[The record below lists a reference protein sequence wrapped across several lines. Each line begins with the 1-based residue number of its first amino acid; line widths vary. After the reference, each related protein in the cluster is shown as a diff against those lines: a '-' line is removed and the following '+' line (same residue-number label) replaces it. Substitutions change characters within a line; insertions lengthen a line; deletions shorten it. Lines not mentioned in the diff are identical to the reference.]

1 MEGKFLCP
9 PEEPMSPKIIMAFV
23 AFAALCLKVLGE
35 ALIKNLG
42 TMKPSRV
49 FESYEKKTRRALWA
63 KRGKVFVKVGTALLL
78 VVAGWAVVS
87 AFLKN

>member
-1 MEGKFLCP
+1 
-9 PEEPMSPKIIMAFV
+9 MSPKIIMAFV

-49 FESYEKKTRRALWA
+49 FESYEKKTRRAHRA
-63 KRGKVFVKVGTALLL
+63 KLGRSFVRVGTGLAFVL
-78 VVAGWAVVS
+78 AGWVVIS